1 MVMQF
6 TSEDHASV
14 AEAITR
20 AEENTSGEIFCVVAR
35 QVSSYRD
42 VSLAW
47 ATAAA
52 LLLPLGLIP
61 LGFGAHW
68 LPGLPGLWGAEWQAA
83 HAAAR
88 EVEIGQALAAYA
100 LVQAAVFLGVF
111 LLTLIPAVKRLLTP
125 APLRRTRVRR
135 AAMQQFLAHGL
146 HVTEARTG
154 VLIFAALADHQVE
167 VIADEGIHAC
177 VSPEVWADAVAA
189 LTEGLRRNQPVEGMQ
204 QAIALCG
211 NVLAEQFPPRSA
223 NINEVPDRL
232 VVI

>member
-1 MVMQF
+1 MRF
-6 TSEDHASV
+6 TTEDHARV
-14 AEAITR
+14 AEAIAR
-20 AEENTSGEIFCVVAR
+20 AEANTSGEIFCVVAR

-47 ATAAA
+47 AAAAA

-68 LPGLPGLWGAEWQAA
+68 LPSLTSLGSAEWQAA

-88 EVEIGQALAAYA
+88 EIEIGQALAAYA

-111 LLTLIPAVKRLLTP
+111 LLSLIPAVRRLLTP

-146 HVTEARTG
+146 HLTQARTG

-167 VIADEGIHAC
+167 IIVDEGIHAS
-177 VSPEVWADAVAA
+177 VSPEIWADAVAA
-189 LTEGLRRNQPVEGMQ
+189 LTAGLRRDQPVEGMQ
-204 QAIALCG
+204 QAVALCG
-211 NVLAEQFPPRSA
+211 QVLAEQFPPRA
-223 NINEVPDRL
+223 ADINEVPDRL

>member
-1 MVMQF
+1 MQF
-6 TSEDHASV
+6 TQQDHARVSEAIAR
-14 AEAITR
+14 AEA
-20 AEENTSGEIFCVVAR
+20 NTSGEIFCVVAR

-47 ATAAA
+47 AAAAA
-52 LLLPLGLIP
+52 LLLPLALIP

-88 EVEIGQALAAYA
+88 EAEIGQALAAYA
-100 LVQAAVFLGVF
+100 LVQAAVFVGVI
-111 LLTLIPAVKRLLTP
+111 LLSLIPAVRRLLTP
-125 APLRRTRVRR
+125 VALRRTRVRR

-189 LTEGLRRNQPVEGMQ
+189 LTTGLRRNQPVEGMQ
-204 QAIALCG
+204 HAIALCG
-211 NVLAEQFPPRSA
+211 QVLAEQFPPRA
-223 NINEVPDRL
+223 ADINEVPDRL

>member
-1 MVMQF
+1 MQF
-6 TSEDHASV
+6 TQQDHARVS
-14 AEAITR
+14 EAIAR

-47 ATAAA
+47 AAAAA
-52 LLLPLGLIP
+52 LLLPLALIP

-177 VSPEVWADAVAA
+177 VSPEVWANAVAA

-223 NINEVPDRL
+223 DINEVPDRL